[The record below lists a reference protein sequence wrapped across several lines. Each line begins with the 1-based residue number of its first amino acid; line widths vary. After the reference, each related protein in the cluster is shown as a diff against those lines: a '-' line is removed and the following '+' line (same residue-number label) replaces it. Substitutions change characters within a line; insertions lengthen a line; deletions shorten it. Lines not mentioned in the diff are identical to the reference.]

1 MRKIIVDSEYFN
13 ILDTLECGQVFR
25 FIPFKQGFRVHSLD
39 KCAYCYTAENKTV
52 IECEDSDYNYFYNY
66 FDLDRDYSKIYLS
79 ATTFGVDILTTS
91 ARLGK
96 GIRILNQDPRET
108 TISFLISQNNN
119 IPRIK
124 SIIEKLCLNLGE
136 KKQFLGEDYYSFP
149 TLEKLKNQTV
159 EFYKNLGLGY
169 RANYLLNTAEFLQ
182 NHPDLLALKSLTTT
196 DLKSI
201 LLSVNGIGP
210 KVADCI
216 TFFGFGKTDSFPVD
230 TWIEKIYREDFNG
243 TLNSRQKMA
252 EYFVEKFGENSGYF
266 QQYLFYYKR
275 SKENNK

>member
-1 MRKIIVDSEYFN
+1 MSSQKACYVETKEDVTSIYCEESDKDYF
-13 ILDTLECGQVFR
+13 T
-25 FIPFKQGFRVHSLD
+25 H
-39 KCAYCYTAENKTV
+39 
-52 IECEDSDYNYFYNY
+52 Y
-66 FDLDRDYSKIYLS
+66 FDLDRDYQQIFENAQSQNIP
-79 ATTFGVDILTTS
+79 ILTQAS
-91 ARLGK
+91 NDGK
-96 GIRILNQDPRET
+96 GIRILNQDPFET

-124 SIIEKLCLNLGE
+124 SLIEKLCYNLGE